1 MMVDMA
7 GSRAPNATFVGR
19 DAELSRLREMLAADA
34 SRRTPHVVLLTGDAG
49 VGKSR
54 LLREFGG
61 WASTEGAL
69 VLVGHC
75 LDLNGGALPY
85 LPFSDAFGRL
95 AREHPQRA
103 QQALEAA
110 PAIARLLP
118 ARRTMGGAEPADDRV
133 DRSAL
138 YEAVH
143 TALTALATEQP
154 VVFVIEDAH
163 WADESSRHLISF
175 LLARPSDAALHFVV
189 SYRSEDLHRRHP
201 LRAAAAEWARLDD
214 VERLALS
221 PFDAADVRRLIFQ
234 LHPGPI
240 PAGVIQTILDRAEG
254 NAFFTEELVAVMDE
268 SGALPTDLADLLL
281 VRVERLSG
289 EARQVVRAVSV
300 AGRRVSHALL
310 AAVVDLPDQVLEEAV
325 RAAVEANVLIPRGN
339 ADYAFRHALLA
350 EVVYDDLLPGERV
363 RLHAAYA
370 EVLAKGE
377 IPGTAAELARH
388 ARLSYDQPTALRASV
403 RAGDDALAVAA
414 PWEAMLHFDAA
425 LALWPA
431 VHPDSGAADPELVDL
446 TLTAAAAMSAAGHPF
461 RAQQLLATA
470 ITGLPRSCDPKV
482 RQLLLHEAASIELT
496 IGMDAQAHLRA
507 EEALGLT
514 DPSVS
519 NESRARALAQHA
531 RTAIALNRAEL
542 ASEEAHAALEM
553 ARELG
558 LPETE
563 SSARETLARIGQRAG
578 SPDEA
583 EKWLLEAVDRART
596 GGSRSLNA
604 QLRSRISLAFLYY
617 DLGRIDDAATQLH
630 EVIDRGSA
638 AGMPWSVHPLDARV
652 LLTLAE
658 YNRGNW
664 DEAARVGSV
673 TGQSPPT
680 PFAEAALDAAA
691 THVMAGRGKTRLL
704 KLLNEGRSWWDKDP
718 MIAVNFAGPAMEMYL
733 ASGEPIRAL
742 DLFDEIIE
750 VVVGRWLNPLFLG
763 RIRLTAVAVGVAA
776 SAAANWTE
784 VERSAAVS
792 RLSPA
797 VATAR
802 EAAYGR
808 VGAGAVRPLGP
819 EGVAWFDR
827 LEAEWL
833 RLRWLAGVDPPDVQ
847 DLITAWRTAVQSS
860 ADRYVY
866 EHARA
871 QARLAAVLRAAGE
884 VDEARSLADAARA
897 TAKRLGAEPLLAEL
911 RELSTGPRRGSGATS
926 AALTPREQEV
936 VALVAA
942 GRTNRQIGRAL
953 FISEKTAS
961 VHVSNI
967 LAKLGAGSRTE
978 AAAIARRHGLLPKG

>member
-1 MMVDMA
+1 M
-7 GSRAPNATFVGR
+7 GR
-19 DAELSRLREMLAADA
+19 SSELTRLHELLDPRGDQPA
-34 SRRTPHVVLLTGDAG
+34 SHAVLLTGDAG

-61 WASTEGAL
+61 WATGEGAL

-75 LDLNGGALPY
+75 LDLDGGALPY

-95 AREHPQRA
+95 SRERPDAA
-103 QQALEAA
+103 QHALEAA

-118 ARRTMGGAEPADDRV
+118 ARRTMGGAEPADHRV
-133 DRSAL
+133 DRSVL

-143 TALTALATEQP
+143 TALTALAADQP

-175 LLARPSDAALHFVV
+175 LLARQSGAQLHFVV

-201 LRAAAAEWARLDD
+201 LRATAAEWARLDD
-214 VERLALS
+214 VERMPLS
-221 PFDAADVRRLIFQ
+221 PFGAADVRTLIFQ

-240 PAGVIQTILDRAEG
+240 PASSIQTIVDRAEG
-254 NAFFTEELVAVMDE
+254 NAFFTEELVAVMDD
-268 SGALPTDLADLLL
+268 SAALPTDLADLLL

-289 EARQVVRAVSV
+289 ETRQVVRAVSV

-310 AAVVDLPDQVLEEAV
+310 AAVVDLPDQLLEDSV

-350 EVVYDDLLPGERV
+350 EVVYEDLLPGERV

-370 EVLAKGE
+370 AVLAKGE

-388 ARLSYDQPTALRASV
+388 ARLSYDQPTALQASI

-414 PWEAMLHFDAA
+414 PWEAMLHFDTA
-425 LALWPA
+425 LALWPS
-431 VHPDSGAADPELVDL
+431 VHPDADATDEGLIDL
-446 TLTAAAAMSAAGHPF
+446 TLTAAEAMSAAGHPF
-461 RAQQLLATA
+461 RAQQLLAAA
-470 ITGLPRSCDPKV
+470 IISLPRTADPKV
-482 RQLLLHEAASIELT
+482 RQVLLHEAATTELS
-496 IGMDAQAHLRA
+496 IGMDAQALLRA
-507 EEALGLT
+507 EEALSLT
-514 DPSVS
+514 DPSVP

-542 ASEEAHAALEM
+542 ATEEAHAALEM

-563 SSARETLARIGQRAG
+563 ASARETLARIGQRAG

-583 EKWLLEAVDRART
+583 ERWLLEAVDRART

-604 QLRSRISLAFLYY
+604 QLRSRIALAFLYY
-617 DLGRIDDAATQLH
+617 DLGRIDDATVQLH
-630 EVIDRGSA
+630 EAIDRGSA

-652 LLTLAE
+652 LLTLVE

-673 TGQSPPT
+673 TGESPP
-680 PFAEAALDAAA
+680 PFAEAALDAAS
-691 THVMAGRGKTRLL
+691 THVKAGRGNATLL
-704 KLLNEGRSWWDKDP
+704 ELLSEVRPWWDKDP

-733 ASGEPIRAL
+733 ATGEPTRAL
-742 DLFDEIIE
+742 DLFDEIVD
-750 VVVGRWLNPLFLG
+750 VVVEHWINPLFLG
-763 RIRLTAVAVGVAA
+763 RIRLTALAVGVAA
-776 SAAANWTE
+776 SAASGWTE
-784 VERSAAVS
+784 AERGAVVT
-792 RLSPA
+792 RLTPI

-802 EAAYGR
+802 EAAGDR
-808 VGAGAVRPLGP
+808 VRPNAARPLGP
-819 EGVAWFDR
+819 EGLAWFVR
-827 LEAEWL
+827 LNAEWL
-833 RLRWLAGVDPPDVQ
+833 RLRWLAGIDAPDEQ
-847 DLITAWRTAVQSS
+847 ELISAWRAALDSS
-860 ADRYVY
+860 VDRYAY
-866 EHARA
+866 EHART
-871 QARLAAVLRAAGE
+871 QARLAAVLRAVGE
-884 VDEARSLADAARA
+884 VDEARTLADTARA
-897 TAKRLGAEPLLAEL
+897 TAKRLGAQPLLAEL
-911 RELSTGPRRGSGATS
+911 RELGGSARRGAKATS
-926 AALTPREQEV
+926 DALTPREREV
-936 VALVAA
+936 LALVAA

-978 AAAIARRHGLLPKG
+978 AAAIARRDGLLPTI